1 MPQTPEQAAQSMIDN
16 LKDRTGRTLE
26 EWFALLST
34 KHFGKHAEYMQFLK
48 SEMGVSHGY
57 ANLIALKHRDAG
69 DGGAGED
76 PVVAQYAGPKQGLR
90 SILDRIVATVEKMGD
105 DVEVAPKKTYVSLRR
120 RKQFAIVQ
128 PSTRDRVDLGLN
140 LKGEK
145 PTERL
150 ENAGSFN
157 AMVTHRIR
165 LATPQDVDAEVKAW
179 IKRAYDAA
187 G

>member
-105 DVEVAPKKTYVSLRR
+105 DV
-120 RKQFAIVQ
+120 
-128 PSTRDRVDLGLN
+128 
-140 LKGEK
+140 
-145 PTERL
+145 
-150 ENAGSFN
+150 